1 MTAAL
6 FQTQIVG
13 GDKNHIIRHGTST
26 REFTSCAWGS
36 VQMGL
41 AELCGRKEN
50 RSVLR
55 LWFSQG
61 AYLLT
66 VSQSS

>member
-1 MTAAL
+1 MTAVL
-6 FQTQIVG
+6 VQTQIVCV
-13 GDKNHIIRHGTST
+13 DKNHIIRHGTSR
-26 REFTSCAWGS
+26 REFISSAWGS
-36 VQMGL
+36 VQMVL
-41 AELCGRKEN
+41 AQLSGRKEN

-55 LWFSQG
+55 LWLSQG